1 MLIISPAISI
11 SDHEIKISAVRA
23 QGSGGQNVNKVS
35 SAIHLRFD
43 IKASSLPE
51 VLKERLLGL
60 KDSRINKI
68 GIIVLKGQK
77 FRTQEKNRTDTVERL
92 KEIIKAVLV
101 IKKARR
107 PTKPT
112 QRSQT
117 KRLDN
122 KTAHSKLKALRRNSP
137 SSS

>member
-1 MLIISPAISI
+1 MFKIVFVVIFLLVSSVSLAGGTEEKSHRSHNQAAQ
-11 SDHEIKISAVRA
+11 SDHGHVV
-23 QGSGGQNVNKVS
+23 SGHGHKKGV
-35 SAIHLRFD
+35 
-43 IKASSLPE
+43 
-51 VLKERLLGL
+51 
-60 KDSRINKI
+60 